1 MSTQH
6 SKAAKEFLK
15 DKKNAAW
22 HDATFWSVRANRDNM
37 AHGLEEWEQLRDAAS
52 AIKRHTATHLD
63 TYLERFADSA
73 ERNGV

>member
-37 AHGLEEWEQLRDAAS
+37 AHGLEEWEQLRDWS
-52 AIKRHTATHLD
+52 GSPTA
-63 TYLERFADSA
+63 
-73 ERNGV
+73 RNATA